1 MNDLSRRPAR
11 PRGGP
16 GSAKPPGPAGGAPG
30 GGPASSEA
38 AGPDGGPPED
48 PGWLLVEEGFE
59 LAREHEVESLL
70 AISNGYLGSRASL
83 AEGSEFSA
91 PATFVAGIFGLR
103 QEPGATP
110 ELVAAPDVFRLRL
123 VVEGEELALGAG
135 RALEH
140 RRVLDMRHGVLWREW
155 RHRTP
160 AGRVT
165 RIRERRL
172 ASLADRHL
180 LLQVVELKPENYGG
194 RVVLESCVEA
204 SVPVPPMATPPPAL
218 TPVPGASSASDPA
231 RLALRAEGTGAVIA
245 LAMKGAVHATGGPA
259 SAPRVDASGSR
270 IVKRWTLAAEIGQT
284 YRLTRLV
291 AVRTSRDAESPARAA
306 AAHVGRLDLE
316 AADRIERE
324 HIAAWRARW
333 RATEVEVGGDD
344 DAQRA
349 LRFAC
354 YHLIGAADPRDERV
368 SVGARLLTGGVY
380 LGHVFWDVEV
390 YMLPFYVY
398 THPPSARALLM
409 YRHHTLPAA
418 REKARALGWRGAL
431 YAWESAMTGE
441 ETTPPAVVAPDG
453 VVVPIRNG
461 EQENHISA
469 AVAYGVW
476 QYWRATGDDGFLADA
491 GAEILL
497 ETARFWASRG
507 EWGKDGRYHI
517 RHVIGPD
524 EYHEDVDDSAYTNVM
539 AQWNLERG
547 LEAARLVRERW
558 PARWRELEARLGLE
572 AGEPE
577 SWADVAAAMY
587 TGFDP
592 ETGLFEQFRGY
603 HDLED
608 VDLSAYEPSAGP
620 ADILLGR
627 ERTKRSKVIKQADVV
642 LLLYL
647 LWDRFTPEV
656 RRANFDY
663 YAPRCAHGS
672 SLSPSIHALVAA
684 RLGEVG
690 PALRYWRQ
698 AAEIDLANNM
708 GNAAGGV
715 HGAALGG
722 LWQATV
728 FGFAGL
734 RFGERGPVLDPHL
747 PPGWRALR
755 FPVCWRG
762 RRFRMSTDESTRLEE
777 AA

>member
-1 MNDLSRRPAR
+1 MGSPLHPPSR
-11 PRGGP
+11 PRAEP
-16 GSAKPPGPAGGAPG
+16 RLAEPA
-30 GGPASSEA
+30 
-38 AGPDGGPPED
+38 PDRRLPD
-48 PGWLLVEEGFE
+48 DRGWWLVEEGFD

-70 AISNGYLGSRASL
+70 AISNGYLGTRASL

-91 PATFVAGIFGLR
+91 PATFVSGVYGQR
-103 QEPGATP
+103 SEPQAVP
-110 ELVAAPDVFRLRL
+110 ELVTAPDALRLRI
-123 VVEGEELALGAG
+123 VVEGEALTLGDG
-135 RALEH
+135 DALEH
-140 RRVLDMRHGVLWREW
+140 RRALDMRRAILWRMW

-160 AGRVT
+160 AGRIT
-165 RIRERRL
+165 KIRERRL
-172 ASLADRHL
+172 ASLADRHV
-180 LLQVVELKPENYGG
+180 LLQVVELTPENYGG
-194 RVVLESCVEA
+194 RVELESRIDAE
-204 SVPVPPMATPPPAL
+204 VPVQPLTVPPPAL
-218 TPVPGASSASDPA
+218 TPVPRASGASAPA
-231 RLALRAEGTGAVIA
+231 RLALRAEGTGAVVA
-245 LAMKGAVHATGGPA
+245 LAVESALHAAGK
-259 SAPRVDASGSR
+259 SLAPRVEASGSR
-270 IVKRWTLAAEIGQT
+270 IVERWTLTAEIGKP
-284 YRLTRLV
+284 YRLTRVV
-291 AVRTSRDAESPARAA
+291 AVHSSRDAKSPARAA
-306 AAHVGRLDLE
+306 AAHVDRLGPE
-316 AADRIERE
+316 AADRIEHE
-324 HIAAWRARW
+324 HAAAWRARW
-333 RATEVEVGGDD
+333 RGAGVVIEGDD

-349 LRFAC
+349 MRFAC
-354 YHLIGAADPRDERV
+354 YHLIGAADPGDERV
-368 SVGARLLTGGVY
+368 SIGARLLTGGIY
-380 LGHVFWDVEV
+380 LGHVFWDVEI
-390 YMLPFYVY
+390 YMLPFYIY

-409 YRHHTLPAA
+409 YRYHTLPAA

-441 ETTPPAVVAPDG
+441 ETTPSSVVAPDG

-476 QYWRATGDDGFLADA
+476 QYWRATGDDGFLLDA

-507 EWGKDGRYHI
+507 EWGEDGRYHI

-547 LEAARLVRERW
+547 LETARLLRERW

-572 AGEPE
+572 PGEPE
-577 SWADVAAAMY
+577 SWGDVAAAMY

-592 ETGLFEQFRGY
+592 DTGLFEQFRGY
-603 HDLED
+603 HDLEE

-642 LLLYL
+642 LLLHL
-647 LWDRFTPEV
+647 LWDRFTPDV
-656 RRANFDY
+656 RRANFHY
-663 YAPRCAHGS
+663 YEPRCAHGS

-684 RLGEVG
+684 RLGELEL
-690 PALRYWRQ
+690 AQRYWRQ

-722 LWQATV
+722 LWQAAV

-734 RFGERGPVLDPHL
+734 RFGERGPELDPQL
-747 PPGWRALR
+747 PAGWRALR

-762 RRFRMSTDESTRLEE
+762 RRYRMSTDESRRLEE